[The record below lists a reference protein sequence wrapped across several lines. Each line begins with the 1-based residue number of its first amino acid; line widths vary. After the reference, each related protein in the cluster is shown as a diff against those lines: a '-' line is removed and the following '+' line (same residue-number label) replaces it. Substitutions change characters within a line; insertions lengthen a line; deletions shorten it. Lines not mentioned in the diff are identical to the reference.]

1 MVGTLQL
8 AAIGAFDRA
17 HGGQRIVRTAHVA
30 AGLGGLLL
38 RNSHNETR
46 IEQLMRRSAHF
57 PDRGGSLNQIIAS
70 GKVGAAVEAQPPIA
84 ELGSRR
90 SPNAIGSSNGP
101 NP

>member
-1 MVGTLQL
+1 MMGTLQL

-17 HGGQRIVRTAHVA
+17 HGGQRIVRAAHVA

-57 PDRGGSLNQIIAS
+57 PDKGGSLNQIIAS
-70 GKVGAAVEAQPPIA
+70 GKVGAKPRA
-84 ELGSRR
+84 R
-90 SPNAIGSSNGP
+90 SGI
-101 NP
+101 